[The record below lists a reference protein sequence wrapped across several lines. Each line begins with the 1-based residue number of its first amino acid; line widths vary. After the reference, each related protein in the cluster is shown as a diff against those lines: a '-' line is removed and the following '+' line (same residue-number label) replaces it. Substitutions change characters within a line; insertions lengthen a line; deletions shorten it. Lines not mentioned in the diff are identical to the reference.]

1 VYVNPTPRLEVFVAD
16 TIVCD
21 STTIDIDI
29 TDLLGGV
36 LGDKVYQLTTST
48 SGKLKV

>member
-1 VYVNPTPRLEVFVAD
+1 MLTRHQSLKFFIAD

-21 STTIDIDI
+21 STTIEIDV

-36 LGDKVYQLTTST
+36 LGDKVFSL
-48 SGKLKV
+48 